1 MINLTI
7 DKQQVAVEENTTIFR
22 AAKQAGIEIPH
33 LCEFEAL
40 TSHGG
45 CRMCVVEVDG
55 VNTLQTSCT
64 YPAQEGMVVHTDT
77 PKVREARRF
86 VLSLIFSERNHF
98 CMYCPKTSSTCELQA
113 AAYQIDM
120 DHWDVHP
127 NWDVYPLDTSHP
139 YMAWDHNRCILCQRC
154 VRACEELAGR
164 HVIVPEHRGAA
175 MTLTTDYGLPWG
187 ESSCVNCGTCLQVCP
202 TGAILEKRNP
212 MMDFAQALEGE
223 PGVCVE
229 CGLGCQTMVYSLHNQ
244 LVRISG
250 DWEGAVNHGVLCEKG
265 RFTAVA
271 NLSQT
276 RVKQP
281 LMRMDG
287 RLEPVSWQEALA
299 ALHEQMSGK
308 PAAAV
313 ISARQPQEVLAR
325 FQQVF
330 GELGCQTVTSSEWLA
345 DGYEAV
351 LAVAHDPRLAV
362 VEPEMFGK
370 RGKANSAVARK
381 IGLTDPLTV
390 DGGTVF
396 VMLGD
401 DPDHEALAAACRQV
415 DFSAVQS
422 AYLYD
427 WLEEVDLVL
436 PAPTWLEQGGTY
448 VNLMGREQT
457 HQAHL
462 QAPEGVLSSVALLAL
477 LEEMMR

>member
-1 MINLTI
+1 MITLTI
-7 DKQQVAVEENTTIFR
+7 DEQQVTVPENTTIFR

-40 TSHGG
+40 TPHGG
-45 CRMCVVEVDG
+45 CRMCVVELDG

-98 CMYCPKTSSTCELQA
+98 CMYCPKTSSTCELQD

-120 DHWDVHP
+120 DHWDVQP
-127 NWDVYPLDTSHP
+127 NWDVYPLDASHP
-139 YMAWDHNRCILCQRC
+139 YMTWDHNRCILCQRC

-187 ESSCVNCGTCLQVCP
+187 ESSCIKCGSCLQVCP

-212 MMDFAQALEGE
+212 LMDFAQALEGE
-223 PGVCVE
+223 PGLCVE
-229 CGLGCQTMVYSLHNQ
+229 CGLGCQTKVYSLYNQ

-265 RFTAVA
+265 RFIAAA

-276 RVKQP
+276 RVRQP
-281 LMRMDG
+281 LMRIEG
-287 RLEPVSWQEALA
+287 RLAPVSWQEALTG
-299 ALHEQMSGK
+299 LREQMTGK
-308 PAAAV
+308 SMAAV
-313 ISARQPQEVLAR
+313 ISARLPQEVLLR
-325 FQQVF
+325 FQQVLSE
-330 GELGCQTVTSSEWLA
+330 GGCETVTSSEWSA

-351 LAVAHDPRLAV
+351 LGVSHDPKLAV
-362 VEPEMFGK
+362 VEPDMFGK
-370 RGKANSAVARK
+370 RGKANSAAARK
-381 IGLTDPLTV
+381 MGLTDPLAAD
-390 DGGTVF
+390 DGAIF
-396 VMLGD
+396 AMLGD
-401 DPDHEALAAACRQV
+401 DPDHQEIAEACRQA
-415 DFSAVQS
+415 DFAAVQS

-427 WLEEVDLVL
+427 WLEEVDIVM
-436 PAPTWLEQGGTY
+436 PAPTWLEEGGTY
-448 VNLMGREQT
+448 TNLMGMEYIQP
-457 HQAHL
+457 AHL
-462 QAPEGVLSSVALLAL
+462 QAPEGVLSSMATLDRLQ
-477 LEEMMR
+477 EMTV